1 MIELANEA
9 VNEAVNEV
17 VNEKP
22 VTQAERIRQF
32 VTEHPFTKATTIAKK
47 MGVDRQYV
55 YTVMWNMKNKTK
67 LAKKAKGLGK
77 PMTLKEIK
85 AATKRVQDKFFPEPN
100 WKTIEFGSSDIPF
113 YEDSVTDTHTQRL
126 VELNGAIA
134 DNIKRNQAIQAEMF
148 EPEFDDLVNH
158 PAHYKVGGIETI
170 DFIEAKKL
178 NYNIGNVVKY
188 LTRADHKGNRKQDL
202 EKAKWYLERELST
215 MS

>member
-1 MIELANEA
+1 MIELATEA
-9 VNEAVNEV
+9 VNEA

-32 VTEHPFTKATTIAKK
+32 VAEHPFTKATTIAKK

-67 LAKKAKGLGK
+67 LAKKAKGLDK

-100 WKTIEFGSSDIPF
+100 WKTIGFSSSEIPF
-113 YEDSVTDTHTQRL
+113 YADSVTDTTPSRMA
-126 VELNGAIA
+126 ELAYEAGI
-134 DNIKRNQAIQAEMF
+134 EMAKLRI
-148 EPEFDDLVNH
+148 EGDQGDAVNH

-178 NYNIGNVVKY
+178 NYNIGNVIKY